1 MEGQEQEQGELSFLE
16 QQIGGWGG
24 VFRMCRNY
32 NKESSVLS
40 GRISISLL
48 SSYSAK
54 YWDKHEAS
62 GLENPSLNKCAYS
75 AKESLCTWMSEQHRS
90 RSSKSM
96 QADEMLK
103 TTATQ
108 NRRASSGEGKL

>member
-1 MEGQEQEQGELSFLE
+1 
-16 QQIGGWGG
+16 
-24 VFRMCRNY
+24 MCKNY

-48 SSYSAK
+48 SGYSAK
-54 YWDKHEAS
+54 HWDKHEAS
-62 GLENPSLNKCAYS
+62 GLENPSLNKCA
-75 AKESLCTWMSEQHRS
+75 QV